1 MRGKGINKSD
11 EVRRVRLKKKKKTH
25 NIDDCTEEEQ
35 IPK

>member
-11 EVRRVRLKKKKKTH
+11 EVRRVRLKKKKKH